1 MWSSALAFALAW
13 PLSDDVPVLESRTL
27 DLPPIA
33 VPDSTAN
40 FDLYDVRFELS
51 LPAAEAAETRSI
63 FRLRRHLGVAAGYD
77 QGVLHGSLGLYV
89 TVAEIGRWNLGVTSP
104 AIGLSRYQRF
114 DPRLGRSVAKTE
126 TTILVSLASV
136 HFRAGYLRSLDTYWY
151 VNIEQVFDAV
161 ANINGSQIGI
171 SFSGR

>member
-1 MWSSALAFALAW
+1 MWSAIAVALACS
-13 PLSDDVPVLESRTL
+13 LSDDPLLESRTL
-27 DLPPIA
+27 NVPPIV
-33 VPDSTAN
+33 VPDAGVN
-40 FDLYDVRFELS
+40 FDLYDVRFEAS
-51 LPAAEAAETRSI
+51 PSAAEETETHSV
-63 FRLRRHLGVAAGYD
+63 FRLRRHLGLAAGYD
-77 QGVLHGSLGLYV
+77 QGVLHGSLGVYV

-104 AIGLSRYQRF
+104 AIGLSRYSRY
-114 DPRLGRSVAKTE
+114 DARLGRTVPKTE

-136 HFRAGYLRSLDTYWY
+136 HFRAGYLRSLDKYWY

>member
-1 MWSSALAFALAW
+1 MWSALAFALAW
-13 PLSDDVPVLESRTL
+13 SLSDGMPVLDSRTL
-27 DLPPIA
+27 DVPPFV
-33 VPDSTAN
+33 VPGVVVN
-40 FDLYDVRFELS
+40 FDLYDVRFEPS
-51 LPAAEAAETRSI
+51 STPAEKAETHSI
-63 FRLRRHLGVAAGYD
+63 FRLRRHLGLAAGYD

-136 HFRAGYLRSLDTYWY
+136 HFRAGYLRSLDKYWY